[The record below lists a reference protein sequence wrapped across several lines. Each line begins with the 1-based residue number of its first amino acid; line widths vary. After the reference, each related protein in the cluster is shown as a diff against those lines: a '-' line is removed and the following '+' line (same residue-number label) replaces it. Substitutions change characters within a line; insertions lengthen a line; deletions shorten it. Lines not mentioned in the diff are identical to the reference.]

1 MSPQAAAPRGPG
13 RPPLPGERVP
23 LGLRVTKETKLRL
36 DQASHASGRS
46 QSQEAEF
53 RLEQTFSSQSTL
65 FDALDLAYGRP
76 WTGLL
81 LLLAQVAQLTGTRA
95 LGASAFNFE
104 GCEDWVNDPYS
115 FDQAARAIAF
125 ALEAVR
131 PRGKIVL
138 PIEKYGLPDEAWERL
153 GEGFARNVL
162 GDLVRRADKEADSR
176 ADRETENSI
185 VHAIRQR
192 LGKLIGRVRVP
203 PDTLLGS
210 TQKKRKGF
218 WRS

>member
-1 MSPQAAAPRGPG
+1 MPPDAAEPRGPG

-23 LGLRVTKETKLRL
+23 LGLRVTKETKFRL

-53 RLEQTFSSQSTL
+53 RLEQTFNSQSTL
-65 FDALDLAYGRP
+65 FDALDLAYGRH

-81 LLLAQVAQLTGTRA
+81 LAMAQVGQLTGTR
-95 LGASAFNFE
+95 GISVSQFNYE
-104 GCEDWVNDPYS
+104 GCEDWVSDPYAY
-115 FDQAARAIAF
+115 DQAVRAVAF
-125 ALEAVR
+125 VLECFK

-162 GDLVRRADKEADSR
+162 ADLGRRADKKADSRTDKEADS
-176 ADRETENSI
+176 SI

-192 LGKLIGRVRVP
+192 LGKIMGRVRVP
-203 PDTLLGS
+203 PDTPLG
-210 TQKKRKGF
+210 QAKKKRKGF

>member
-53 RLEQTFSSQSTL
+53 RLEQTFNSQSTL
-65 FDALDLAYGRP
+65 FDALDLAFGRP
-76 WTGLL
+76 WTGLQ

-104 GCEDWVNDPYS
+104 GCEDWVNDPYAY
-115 FDQAARAIAF
+115 DQATRAIVF
-125 ALEAVR
+125 ALEAMR

-138 PIEKYGLPDEAWERL
+138 PVERYGLPDEAWERL
-153 GEGFARNVL
+153 GEGFARGVL
-162 GDLVRRADKEADSR
+162 ADLARRSDREADS
-176 ADRETENSI
+176 SI
-185 VHAIRQR
+185 VQAIRLR
-192 LGKLIGRVRVP
+192 LGKLIGRVRIP
-203 PDTLLGS
+203 PDTPIG
-210 TQKKRKGF
+210 QAKKTRKGF